1 MPFTKQEIGDGVR
14 LHLCDNSRYKTITVK
29 IFIQQ
34 EISEEHVTQ
43 TAIIP
48 FLLLRQLQYEEFAGV
63 SFKGDIIKT
72 GDLQIIE
79 FSMEM
84 VLPEFLPYGQKMA
97 KTACKTLWKQIS
109 DPELVRKAFNKKDFE
124 LERLALKNRLNDRV
138 NDRSTFARYR
148 ATRHIGYLEEMK
160 IHQYGLEG
168 YFEQLE
174 VEEVYEYYKEL
185 IRYHPIDIFI
195 VGKGVERLAK
205 VFDVSGLN
213 RKAIKRL
220 TVAEEIPRGT
230 PIDCYD
236 RHNVEQGI
244 CLMCYRT
251 GLSYADDEF
260 FELVVLSGVY
270 SRFSHSKLFVH
281 LRERATLCERL
292 HSFIEPTKGYLMA
305 GATINVRVYGSVLRV
320 MDRQLEAI
328 ELGKITPAE
337 LENTKKALIRELI
350 CVEDNPVMLIYQYLI
365 AVINQKVRSV
375 EEKIDLIN
383 QVTITNVQK
392 RALNLT
398 LDTIYLFH
406 GVPRRRKK

>member
-1 MPFTKQEIGDGVR
+1 
-14 LHLCDNSRYKTITVK
+14 
-29 IFIQQ
+29 
-34 EISEEHVTQ
+34 
-43 TAIIP
+43 
-48 FLLLRQLQYEEFAGV
+48 
-63 SFKGDIIKT
+63 
-72 GDLQIIE
+72 
-79 FSMEM
+79 
-84 VLPEFLPYGQKMA
+84 
-97 KTACKTLWKQIS
+97 
-109 DPELVRKAFNKKDFE
+109 
-124 LERLALKNRLNDRV
+124 
-138 NDRSTFARYR
+138 
-148 ATRHIGYLEEMK
+148 
-160 IHQYGLEG
+160 
-168 YFEQLE
+168 
-174 VEEVYEYYKEL
+174 
-185 IRYHPIDIFI
+185 
-195 VGKGVERLAK
+195 
-205 VFDVSGLN
+205 
-213 RKAIKRL
+213 
-220 TVAEEIPRGT
+220 
-230 PIDCYD
+230 
-236 RHNVEQGI
+236 
-244 CLMCYRT
+244 MCYRT

-383 QVTITNVQK
+383 QATITNVQK